1 MFQRMSL
8 LWFYVAGWN
17 KRQLVKFVLMKNNSL
32 LLWDRHI
39 FVPCCGG
46 KVVMFSVF
54 LRLLVNEVVFSLN
67 RTAGF
72 YWTEESLENCHRE
85 FTFNKISWRLLK
97 CFCFFRYLG
106 YSRTT
111 ILQFLDN
118 VSLLK
123 IPLCWIQKK
132 PRDMLQWKVSAFAL
146 WSQLQ
151 LVGCCIA
158 EKPNFDIW
166 WF

>member
-46 KVVMFSVF
+46 KVVIFSVF
-54 LRLLVNEVVFSLN
+54 LRFLVNEVVFSLN

-97 CFCFFRYLG
+97 CFCFFRNLVI
-106 YSRTT
+106 RE
-111 ILQFLDN
+111 LQFCSFWKT
-118 VSLLK
+118 SLSWRYHCVEYK
-123 IPLCWIQKK
+123 KNQGTCFNEKCQPLRCG
-132 PRDMLQWKVSAFAL
+132 LNYNLSGAA
-146 WSQLQ
+146 
-151 LVGCCIA
+151 
-158 EKPNFDIW
+158 
-166 WF
+166 